1 MQGFFNYY
9 QTIMVADDK
18 LKTIRENYEKE
29 IASASTPEAIED
41 IRIKYLGRKAELVDM
56 LSNIRFLEPEER
68 KTVGQNANI
77 LRKDI
82 EEGIS
87 KKLGELSNSNE
98 KPLLDIIDI
107 TEPYKKDY
115 IGSTHIIS
123 QVIDDVIEVFGQ
135 FGFQY
140 AEGPE
145 IETDW
150 YNFEQLN
157 MYPDHPARDMQDT
170 FYLDEEQHILPRT
183 HTSAVQIRYAEN
195 HKPPFRIVVPGR
207 VYRNETVDARH
218 TFMFHQFEAMIVDDV
233 TTVAD
238 CKSIITQ
245 IARRLLRQDKL
256 EIRFRHAF
264 FPYTE
269 PSFEIDGTCPKCLGK
284 GCKVCS
290 NKGWVELGGLGMV
303 HPQVLRN
310 VGIDSDK
317 YQGFALGFGPER
329 FAMLRYGL
337 DYLPDFFDNDLRF
350 NRQF

>member
-1 MQGFFNYY
+1 MK
-9 QTIMVADDK
+9 DK
-18 LKTIRENYEKE
+18 LEK
-29 IASASTPEAIED
+29 IKQTFDAED
-41 IRIKYLGRKAELVDM
+41 LQRGEELKRKYLGKESELM
-56 LSNIRFLEPEER
+56 AILSNLRSLAPDEKKE
-68 KTVGQNANI
+68 VGKAANE
-77 LRKDI
+77 LRKYI
-82 EEGIS
+82 EEA
-87 KKLGELSNSNE
+87 LLNNLQTSNYNLQSE
-98 KPLLDIIDI
+98 KNIDYS
-107 TEPYKKDY
+107 EPASRNYVGKV
-115 IGSTHIIS
+115 HPVS
-123 QVIDDVIEVFGQ
+123 QLIDEVIEVFGQ
-135 FGFQY
+135 FGFEY

-145 IETDW
+145 IETD
-150 YNFEQLN
+150 YFCFEALN
-157 MYPDHPARDMQDT
+157 MPADHPARDMQDT

-183 HTSAVQIRYAEN
+183 HTSAVQIRYALS

-207 VYRNETVDARH
+207 VYRNEAVDARH
-218 TFMFHQFEAMIVDDV
+218 TFMFHQFEAMIVDDK

-245 IARRLLRQDKL
+245 IARRLLKNDKL

-269 PSFEIDGTCPKCLGK
+269 PSFEIDGTCLNCMGK

-310 VGIDSDK
+310 VGIDPDK

-329 FAMLRYGL
+329 FAMLRHGVN
-337 DYLPDFFDNDLRF
+337 YLPDFFENDLRF

>member
-1 MQGFFNYY
+1 M
-9 QTIMVADDK
+9 IEEK
-18 LKTIRENYEKE
+18 LKAIQNNFNDEIKSIRLLKD
-29 IASASTPEAIED
+29 IEELK
-41 IRIKYLGRKAELVDM
+41 IKYLGRKAEITDI

-77 LRKDI
+77 LRKYI
-82 EEGIS
+82 EKTFQESEQQIKQS
-87 KKLGELSNSNE
+87 AHQV
-98 KPLLDIIDI
+98 LLQDIIDI
-107 TEPYKKDY
+107 TGPGKKNY
-115 IGSTHIIS
+115 IGTNHLLSKM
-123 QVIDDVIEVFGQ
+123 IDEVVEVFGQ
-135 FGFQY
+135 FGFEFV
-140 AEGPE
+140 EGPE

-150 YNFEQLN
+150 YNFERLN
-157 MYPDHPARDMQDT
+157 MPPEHPARDMQDT
-170 FYLDEEQHILPRT
+170 FYVDEDHHILPRT
-183 HTSAVQIRYAEN
+183 HTSAVQIRYAES
-195 HKPPFRIVVPGR
+195 HTPPFRIVVPGR
-207 VYRNETVDARH
+207 VYRNETIDARH

-245 IARRLLRQDKL
+245 IARRLLNQDTL

-284 GCKVCS
+284 GCKLCS

-310 VGIDSDK
+310 VNIDPNK

-329 FAMLRYGL
+329 FAMLRYGIENL
-337 DYLPDFFDNDLRF
+337 SDFFENDLRF